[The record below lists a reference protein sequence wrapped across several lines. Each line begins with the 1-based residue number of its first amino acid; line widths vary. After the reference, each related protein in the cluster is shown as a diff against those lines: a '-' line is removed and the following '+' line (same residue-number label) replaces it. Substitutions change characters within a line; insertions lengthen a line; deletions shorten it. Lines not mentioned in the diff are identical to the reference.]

1 MKVARATARR
11 TSMPWASREQDPR
24 SALSSSSSRR
34 PWHKLNSR
42 PTITDAAV
50 SPRSAVA
57 DAVGHGCTAGAL
69 GLRPLLGTPARF
81 LGGSISGA
89 TGLGCRVVVGAL
101 DMGDGDGE
109 GEEDVTNELR
119 FQDAHRHIQA
129 VLHLIYVRSRIKT
142 AVHRS
147 HWVFYLLVKELKACS
162 TRSDTSI
169 RLRRCTIGKSIG
181 VMLYCGK
188 SWEKIFTRK

>member
-1 MKVARATARR
+1 
-11 TSMPWASREQDPR
+11 MPWASREQDPR

-81 LGGSISGA
+81 LVGSISGA
-89 TGLGCRVVVGAL
+89 TGLRGRVVVGAL

-119 FQDAHRHIQA
+119 
-129 VLHLIYVRSRIKT
+129 YVD
-142 AVHRS
+142 
-147 HWVFYLLVKELKACS
+147 F
-162 TRSDTSI
+162 
-169 RLRRCTIGKSIG
+169 
-181 VMLYCGK
+181 
-188 SWEKIFTRK
+188 FFF